1 MKTINQKYQT
11 NGALLVGPVVPRGDI
26 VSGKNLGVGLDNK
39 VRFVN
44 LAASYMVR
52 RHSDGW
58 FVNGASKRSQIWE
71 SGVGLLGLTVISR
84 HLLRKCAPERHWLV
98 PKQIGDDEGNFYCLW
113 NDENL
118 TRLNSL
124 VGLKRRQTDRNRHP
138 LPIPGSKAK
147 DAKET

>member
-11 NGALLVGPVVPRGDI
+11 SGALLVGPVVPRGDI
-26 VSGKNLGVGLDNK
+26 VSGKNLGVGPDNK
-39 VRFVN
+39 GRFVK

-71 SGVGLLGLTVISR
+71 SGVGLIGLTVISR
-84 HLLRKCAPERHWLV
+84 HMLRKCAPERHWLV

-124 VGLKRRQTDRNRHP
+124 VGLKRRQKVRP
-138 LPIPGSKAK
+138 SYSGAIGWKKPK
-147 DAKET
+147 DEN